1 MNAERAHGKPNTLPA
16 PACSGGESL
25 WIALHKSVTVRGI
38 FSQRPRVPV
47 QADKGALRRSALSRR
62 TAAWPC
68 PPVRMRTA
76 PLSCIFAE
84 CLCILPRYPRNVKRF
99 PQNTT
104 RLGEE
109 GSKKMFSR
117 GNIFFEESSRAPQAH
132 HFNRVRQSRT
142 PQFCILHSA
151 FCIFHSAFAPHHW
164 SIIKKVKV
172 PVATSF
178 PSALDSS
185 TWITDRVCPS
195 FLGVATQVI

>member
-38 FSQRPRVPV
+38 FSQRPRAPV

-117 GNIFFEESSRAPQAH
+117 GTSFLRSH
-132 HFNRVRQSRT
+132 RVRRRRT
-142 PQFCILHSA
+142 ISIKSGNAGHRNSA

>member
-84 CLCILPRYPRNVKRF
+84 CLCILPCYPKNVKRF
-99 PQNTT
+99 SQNPT
-104 RLGEE
+104 RLGE
-109 GSKKMFSR
+109 GRSHR
-117 GNIFFEESSRAPQAH
+117 IR
-132 HFNRVRQSRT
+132 RRRT
-142 PQFCILHSA
+142 ISIKSGKAGHRNSA
-151 FCIFHSAFAPHHW
+151 FCILNSSFTPHHW

>member
-38 FSQRPRVPV
+38 FSQRPRAPV

-117 GNIFFEESSRAPQAH
+117 GTFFLRSR
-132 HFNRVRQSRT
+132 RVRRRRT
-142 PQFCILHSA
+142 TSIESGKAGHRNSAFLILHS
-151 FCIFHSAFAPHHW
+151 SFAPHHW

>member
-38 FSQRPRVPV
+38 FSQRPRAPV

-117 GNIFFEESSRAPQAH
+117 ETSFLRSR
-132 HFNRVRQSRT
+132 RVRRRRT
-142 PQFCILHSA
+142 TSIESGKAGHRNSAFLILHS
-151 FCIFHSAFAPHHW
+151 SFAPHHW

>member
-62 TAAWPC
+62 TAACPC

-109 GSKKMFSR
+109 VSKKMFSR
-117 GNIFFEESSRAPQAH
+117 GTSFLRSH
-132 HFNRVRQSRT
+132 RVRRRRT
-142 PQFCILHSA
+142 TSIESGKAGHRNSAFLILHS
-151 FCIFHSAFAPHHW
+151 PL
-164 SIIKKVKV
+164 
-172 PVATSF
+172 TTG
-178 PSALDSS
+178 PS
-185 TWITDRVCPS
+185 
-195 FLGVATQVI
+195 

>member
-117 GNIFFEESSRAPQAH
+117 GTFFLRSR
-132 HFNRVRQSRT
+132 RVRRRRT
-142 PQFCILHSA
+142 TSIESGKAGHRNSAFLILHS
-151 FCIFHSAFAPHHW
+151 SFAPHHW

>member
-99 PQNTT
+99 PQKHDTF
-104 RLGEE
+104 GED
-109 GSKKMFSR
+109 R
-117 GNIFFEESSRAPQAH
+117 GDDIGITACAAGAPFQSSPAKPDTA
-132 HFNRVRQSRT
+132 
-142 PQFCILHSA
+142 ILHSA

>member
-1 MNAERAHGKPNTLPA
+1 MNAERAHGKPNTLPS

-117 GNIFFEESSRAPQAH
+117 ETSFLRSR
-132 HFNRVRQSRT
+132 RVRRRRT
-142 PQFCILHSA
+142 TSIESGKAGHRNSAFLILHS
-151 FCIFHSAFAPHHW
+151 PL
-164 SIIKKVKV
+164 
-172 PVATSF
+172 TTG
-178 PSALDSS
+178 PS
-185 TWITDRVCPS
+185 
-195 FLGVATQVI
+195 